1 MTNENVELILEASEG
16 ILNGLRIGV
25 IATNVEGVDF

>member
-1 MTNENVELILEASEG
+1 MTQENVELVLEALDG
-16 ILNGLRIGV
+16 ILIGLRIGV